1 MCSSLLGVVLYCF
14 CAAVAAAVAGVGGL
28 ALCVGVFD
36 LCVAILSRCLSVPLS
51 PCVLVGW
58 LCVLVGW
65 FCVLVGWLCVLAG
78 WLCVLAGWLFVLVV
92 WFCVLGGWLCVGG
105 LGLCVGGLALSL
117 CLSGFCLFVSLCLC
131 PGLLQS
137 FIFLV
142 SRRLVFLGGSAIV
155 SRVDKI
161 AAARASAYGSAGVA
175 RGKKS
180 VRAASRWRVWLTSAV
195 AADVAAE

>member
-1 MCSSLLGVVLYCF
+1 MCCFSVALSFFLSVSLC
-14 CAAVAAAVAGVGGL
+14 VGGL
-28 ALCVGVFD
+28 ALRVGG
-36 LCVAILSRCLSVPLS
+36 
-51 PCVLVGW
+51 LV
-58 LCVLVGW
+58 
-65 FCVLVGWLCVLAG
+65 
-78 WLCVLAGWLFVLVV
+78 
-92 WFCVLGGWLCVGG
+92 LCVGG
-105 LGLCVGGLALSL
+105 MALCVGGLALSL
-117 CLSGFCLFVSLCLC
+117 CLSGFCLFVSLFLC

-142 SRRLVFLGGSAIV
+142 SRRLVLLGGSAIV

-195 AADVAAE
+195 AADVAAEWTKLQRPTCGVAVPSHY